1 MTPQAFLK
9 SDETVKEIDL
19 TIVIPVYNEKEGIE
33 KTIQHL
39 DQIKRDADFD
49 MEIILVNDGS
59 DDGTEEILGKLS
71 SGDYRVINHP
81 KNRGYGAALKTGIN
95 VAKSCYI
102 AITDADGTY
111 PNERIPKFF
120 HEMLDKNLDMLVG
133 ARTGANVKIPLIR
146 KPAKWVLNVL
156 ANYLT
161 NVKIPDI
168 NSGLR
173 IMRKSV
179 VERFINILPD
189 GFSFTTT
196 ITLAMLTNGYAV
208 KYIPI
213 DYNTREGKSK
223 IRPIYDTLNFLQLII
238 RTVLYFDP
246 LKIFVPLSGFFLGTS
261 ALMVLYRL
269 FISKAFGVTSIIFFI
284 CGIQLLGLGM
294 IADLID
300 KRLK

>member
-1 MTPQAFLK
+1 M
-9 SDETVKEIDL
+9 KERGL
-19 TIVIPVYNEKEGIE
+19 TIVIPIYNEKDSIE
-33 KTIQHL
+33 DAIHHFEQIQT
-39 DQIKRDADFD
+39 DADFD
-49 MEIILVNDGS
+49 IEIILVNDGS
-59 DDGTEEILGKLS
+59 NDGTEEILSKS
-71 SGDYRVINHP
+71 SKQGFTIINHP
-81 KNRGYGAALKTGIN
+81 TNRGYGATLKTGISS
-95 VAKSCYI
+95 AKFDYI

-111 PNERIPKFF
+111 PNKRIPEFF

-133 ARTGANVKIPLIR
+133 ARIGANVKIPLIR

-156 ANYLT
+156 ANYLA

-173 IMRKSV
+173 IMRKNV
-179 VERFINILPD
+179 VEKFINILPD

-261 ALMVLYRL
+261 ALMILYRL
-269 FISKAFGVTSIIFFI
+269 FIGQAFGVTSIILFI
-284 CGIQLLGLGM
+284 CGIQLLALGM

>member
-1 MTPQAFLK
+1 MK
-9 SDETVKEIDL
+9 KKNGL
-19 TIVIPVYNEKEGIE
+19 TILIPVYNEMHGIE
-33 KTIQHL
+33 STIQHL
-39 DQIKRDADFD
+39 DQIRKSADFD
-49 MEIILVNDGS
+49 MEIILINDGS
-59 DDGTEEILGKLS
+59 DDGTEEILRKLS
-71 SGDYRVINHP
+71 PDDYHVINHRI
-81 KNRGYGAALKTGIN
+81 NRGYGAALKTGISS
-95 VAKSCYI
+95 AKFDYI

-111 PNERIPKFF
+111 PNKRMPEFF

-146 KPAKWVLNVL
+146 KPAKWLLNLL

-161 NVKIPDI
+161 NIKIPDI

-208 KYIPI
+208 KYIQI

-261 ALMVLYRL
+261 ALMILYRL
-269 FISKAFGVTSIIFFI
+269 FVGKAFGVTSIIFFI
-284 CGIQLLGLGM
+284 CGIQFLGLGM

>member
-1 MTPQAFLK
+1 M
-9 SDETVKEIDL
+9 VKNNSL
-19 TIVIPVYNEKEGIE
+19 TIVIPIYNEKDSIE
-33 KTIQHL
+33 DTIHHFE
-39 DQIKRDADFD
+39 QIQTDADFD
-49 MEIILVNDGS
+49 IEIILVNDGS
-59 DDGTEEILGKLS
+59 NDGTEEILSKS
-71 SGDYRVINHP
+71 SKQGFTIINHP
-81 KNRGYGAALKTGIN
+81 TNRGYGATLKTGISS
-95 VAKSCYI
+95 AKFDYI

-111 PNERIPKFF
+111 PNKRIPEFF

-133 ARTGANVKIPLIR
+133 ARIGANVKIPLIR

-156 ANYLT
+156 ANYLA

-173 IMRKSV
+173 IMRKNI
-179 VERFINILPD
+179 VEKFINILPD

-196 ITLAMLTNGYAV
+196 ITLAMLTNSYAV

-246 LKIFVPLSGFFLGTS
+246 LKIFIPLSSFFLGTS

-269 FISKAFGVTSIIFFI
+269 FVGKAFGVTSIILFI

>member
-1 MTPQAFLK
+1 MRK
-9 SDETVKEIDL
+9 NGL
-19 TIVIPVYNEKEGIE
+19 TILIPVYNERHGIE
-33 KTIQHL
+33 SSIQHL
-39 DQIKRDADFD
+39 DQIRKGAGFD
-49 MEIILVNDGS
+49 IEMILINDGS
-59 DDGTEEILGKLS
+59 DDGTEMILNRLLS
-71 SGDYRVINHP
+71 ENYHVINHP
-81 KNRGYGAALKTGIN
+81 TNRGYGAALKSG
-95 VAKSCYI
+95 VKSARFDYI

-111 PNERIPKFF
+111 PNDRIPEFF
-120 HEMLDKNLDMLVG
+120 HEMLKKDFDMLVG
-133 ARTGANVKIPLIR
+133 SRTGDNVKIPLIR
-146 KPAKWVLNVL
+146 RPAKWVLNVL

-173 IMRKSV
+173 IMRKNI
-179 VERFINILPD
+179 VEKFINILPD

-246 LKIFVPLSGFFLGTS
+246 LKIFIPLSSFFLGTS

-269 FISKAFGVTSIIFFI
+269 FVGKAFGVTSIILFI